1 MTVAVAR
8 GLSTLGHPVV
18 VMPAAVLVL
27 LLHLHASSVVPIISA
42 LCIVAGTVLV
52 FSFWQVHRGR
62 WQHVDA
68 SAKRE
73 RRSLNLFL
81 AIVLFLAAIIA
92 YARAAEPGFTLGL
105 FLSALLIVLAMLI
118 SRWIKLSL
126 HASFA
131 AFAVA
136 LLWPLG
142 LWYAAIAALVAASI
156 CWSRVFLGRHTIT
169 EVVAGSMLG
178 AMMGACLWLAQWWYR

>member
-1 MTVAVAR
+1 MTAVVAR

-18 VMPAAVLVL
+18 VMPVAVLVL
-27 LLHLHASSVVPIISA
+27 LLHLHASSLAPIILA
-42 LCIVAGTVLV
+42 LCIVAGAVLG
-52 FSFWQVHRGR
+52 FSLWQVHRGR

-68 SAKRE
+68 SAKGE

-81 AIVLFLAAIIA
+81 AMVLFLAAIVA
-92 YARAAEPGFTLGL
+92 FARAAEPGFTLGL
-105 FLSALLIVLAMLI
+105 LLSGLLIILAMLI

-131 AFAVA
+131 TFAVV

-142 LWYAAIAALVAASI
+142 FWYVALAAVVAAGI
-156 CWSRVFLGRHTIT
+156 CWSRVFLGRHTVT
-169 EVVAGSMLG
+169 EVVAGNLIG
-178 AMMGACLWLAQWWYR
+178 AAMGVCLWLAQW